1 MLLDITVFLT
11 LFSLLVLILSAA
23 SSASSNKKLP
33 VSQVQAVSHS
43 FLSVMSLQLF
53 VEVKISQVSL
63 DLNYISIQWNKKAV
77 QTAKTSLFKMEF
89 AEGTLKRSL
98 LYK

>member
-1 MLLDITVFLT
+1 M
-11 LFSLLVLILSAA
+11 
-23 SSASSNKKLP
+23 
-33 VSQVQAVSHS
+33 
-43 FLSVMSLQLF
+43 MSLQLF